1 MLKFSLILLSFIC
14 PLVLSAQ
21 SLMHVR
27 HYSAKDGL
35 SQNTVTDFLQDDK
48 GIVWMSTWNGLE
60 KFDGYT
66 FQNHKS
72 YPTDST
78 RLEYNRIQQIAGSKN
93 GNIWCITY
101 NNLLYLF
108 NTRTETFQDVF
119 SAYPHLA
126 HYGGVAR
133 LYKQPEGSAIWFEN
147 EAGDLYRIDEDRL
160 GETDGIVRLPCHSCA
175 QHGKKIYSVHRD
187 SNGYEWILTERGAFV
202 YNHPEIYTDIHL
214 RFIKEADKN
223 TYFITSGGELYEFIP
238 KDGIRHISSPFDMK
252 IVSGLVTIKSGRLLI
267 ADQEKVIVYDTR
279 KKQFEQLYRQK
290 TGSEPLYI
298 TAAYHSKQNVLWMLD
313 GKRVLRMD
321 LNDRT
326 MNAYE
331 DNLPGKDT
339 FRHIHEDEFGGIWL
353 MTRDGSFYTY
363 HTAANRLEPA
373 YHYTTGQREP
383 YRTEGRAFLRD
394 SHKNLW
400 VSRKYGFDKI
410 YFTHRNYDYLPIH
423 NPTHSIA
430 RNPDN
435 SAIRSLDK
443 LATSAGQEVRGVFI
457 DSQKRLWVASMDNR
471 VEVYDGQGAYV
482 GNLDPEGVLRKDRN
496 VPFGKKVYTF
506 YEDAEQRIWLGT
518 RNDGLVVMTE
528 TGSGRFSLRSFRHD
542 RQNPHSLS
550 NDAVYSICHD
560 TRNRIWIGTLGG
572 GINLFAGTVDDPRFI
587 HPGNRLKGY
596 PADVCRKVR
605 SLYCT
610 RNGVMLAGTTEGLLS
625 FSDQFLSPEDI
636 AFYHNDC
643 TDGLSNND
651 VMDVLES
658 RNGKI
663 YIAAYSGGICLADAD
678 SLLDTR
684 IRFDYFNKKNGLPSD
699 LPLSMLEDEEGNIWI
714 CFENYIGK
722 YSPGEELFET
732 YDSANLH
739 TNLQITEAR
748 PAIDR
753 QGAMYM
759 GTKVGVLRLR
769 LYDLKK
775 SRFVPQIVYTGV
787 DIQNSDGTA
796 YTSNL
801 AADSLVLGK
810 RERNVTIAFAAL
822 DYTNSEAIQYA
833 YRLTGINDQWRYIGE
848 NHSIGFANL
857 PAGHYVLEVKSTNGD
872 GVWQENIT
880 PLYIY
885 IRPRFVETLWAWAL
899 YVFIAVLLILTTSG
913 IIVYITNLKR
923 KVYIEQQLTDLKL
936 RFFTDISHELRT
948 PLTLISGSVE
958 EIVARG
964 QLQESGTENMQ
975 VVRRNVNRMLRLVNQ
990 ILDFRKIQGN
1000 KMKLNIEQGDVVA
1013 LCRQVCENFSQ
1024 VAHER
1029 SIDLRFISETQEMRC
1044 YTDTDKLEKML
1055 FNLLSNAFKYTPD
1068 GKAIAV
1074 TVSKDAGCFSVCVR
1088 DEGKGIDL
1096 RKFDTL
1102 FERFETF
1109 GKIDPN
1115 RSSGIGLSLVK
1126 DYTDLMHGTV
1136 RAESTPGRGTA
1147 FTVTLPCTYEAYAN
1161 DPRAEFILSDEVQFD
1176 DPSVVHAGAVQ
1187 TAEVHSSAVYPDC
1200 EPADQERS
1208 ILIIEDNDELR
1219 RFLSVILKDRYTV
1232 LEAANGK
1239 QGMEI
1244 VLKEL
1249 PDLIVSDVMM
1259 PEMDGIELVE
1269 AVKANRDINHIPVI
1283 LLSAKASVDDRV
1295 KGLEYGA
1302 DDYIAK
1308 PFNSAYLKAR
1318 IESLIKQRNS
1328 LAAYYLRQAPEV
1340 WNKKT
1345 YKTDRALDKSAGQR
1359 DKADD
1364 QLVRSGR
1371 QPDKPDNRQAEKLEE
1386 VLVTVPPSNDAFI
1399 RNVIRLVDESMQ
1411 NPDFKIDDLAETLNM
1426 SRAVFYRKIKTFT
1439 GASPIDLVKEMR
1451 MKRALELLDA
1461 DACSLSEVA
1470 YQSGF
1475 SSPQYFSRVFK
1486 EQMHCT
1492 PNEYKKRAS
1501 INR

>member
-1 MLKFSLILLSFIC
+1 MLKITLILLSLIC

-27 HYSAKDGL
+27 YYSAKDGL
-35 SQNTVTDFLQDDK
+35 SQNIVTDFLQDDK
-48 GIVWMSTWNGLE
+48 GIIWMSTWNGLE

-66 FQNHKS
+66 FQNYKS
-72 YPTDST
+72 YPTDAT
-78 RLEYNRIQQIAGSKN
+78 RLEYNRIQQIAKSKK

-108 NTRTETFQDVF
+108 NTQTETFQNVF

-126 HYGGVAR
+126 DYGGVTR
-133 LYKQPEGSAIWFEN
+133 LYKQAEGGVIYFEN
-147 EAGDLYRIDEDRL
+147 AAGDLYRIDEDRL
-160 GETDGIVRLPCHSCA
+160 GEADGVVRLPCHSCA
-175 QHGKKIYSVHRD
+175 QHGKKIYAVHRD
-187 SNGYEWILTERGAFV
+187 SYGYEWILTDRGAFA
-202 YNHPEIYTDIHL
+202 YNHPEIYTDIQF
-214 RFIKEADKN
+214 RYIKEADKN
-223 TYFITSGGELYEFIP
+223 TFFITGAGELYEFTP
-238 KDGIRHISSPFDMK
+238 EDGIQRIPTPFAMK
-252 IVSGLVTIKSGRLLI
+252 TVSGLVTIKTGRLLI
-267 ADQEKVIVYDTR
+267 PDREKVIIYDTR
-279 KKQFEQLYRQK
+279 KKRFELLYRKK
-290 TGSEPLYI
+290 TDGEPLHI
-298 TAAYHSKQNVLWMLD
+298 TAAYHSGQNILWMLD
-313 GKRVLRMD
+313 GKRVLRIRLD
-321 LNDRT
+321 DET
-326 MNAYE
+326 MNVYE
-331 DNLPGKDT
+331 YNLPGADT

-363 HTAANRLEPA
+363 HSAANRLEPA
-373 YHYTTGQREP
+373 YPYATGQRKP

-410 YFTHRNYDYLPIH
+410 YFTHRNYDYLTTRSEDH
-423 NPTHSIA
+423 LTTG
-430 RNPDN
+430 NPDH
-435 SAIRSLDK
+435 LP
-443 LATSAGQEVRGVFI
+443 TTAGQEIRGVFI
-457 DSQKRLWVASMDNR
+457 DSQKRLWVASTENR
-471 VEVYDGQGAYV
+471 VEVYDGQGGYI
-482 GNLDPEGVLRKDRN
+482 GNLDPMGVLRKDRN
-496 VPFGKKVYTF
+496 VLFGKKVYTF

-518 RNDGLVVMTE
+518 RNHGIVVMTE
-528 TGSGRFSLRSFRHD
+528 TGNGHFNLRNFRYD
-542 RQNPHSLS
+542 RQNPYSLS
-550 NDAVYSICHD
+550 NDAVYSICRD

-572 GINLFAGTVDDPRFI
+572 GINLFAGTLENPRFI
-587 HPGNRLKGY
+587 HPENKLKAY
-596 PADVCRKVR
+596 PPDVCRKVR
-605 SLYCT
+605 SLHCT
-610 RNGVMLAGTTEGLLS
+610 RKGVMIAGTTEGLLS
-625 FSDQFLSPEDI
+625 FSDQFQAPEDI
-636 AFYHNDC
+636 TFYHNDC
-643 TDGLSNND
+643 ADGLSNND

-658 RNGKI
+658 RHGKI
-663 YIAAYSGGICLADAD
+663 YIAAYSGGICLTDAD
-678 SLLDTR
+678 FLLDTR
-684 IRFDYFNKKNGLPSD
+684 IRFDYLNKKNGLPSD
-699 LPLSMLEDEEGNIWI
+699 LPQSMLEDADGNIWI
-714 CFENYIGK
+714 CFENYISK
-722 YSPGEELFET
+722 YNPEREALET

-739 TNLQITEAR
+739 TDLQITEAH
-748 PAIDR
+748 PAID
-753 QGAMYM
+753 QQEAMYI
-759 GTKVGVLRLR
+759 GTNRGLLRLR

-775 SRFVPQIVYTGV
+775 SRFVPRIVYTGV

-796 YTSNL
+796 STSIL
-801 AADSLVLGK
+801 TADSLMLGK
-810 RERNVTIAFAAL
+810 KERNVTITFAAL

-833 YRLTGINDQWRYIGE
+833 YRLKGINDRWGYIGE

-857 PAGHYVLEVKSTNGD
+857 PAGTFVLEVKSTNGD

-885 IRPRFVETLWAWAL
+885 IRPRFVETAWAGAL
-899 YVFIAVLLILTTSG
+899 YAFIAVLIILTISG

-923 KVYIEQQLTDLKL
+923 KVYVEQQLTDLKL

-958 EIVARG
+958 EIVGRG

-1000 KMKLNIEQGDVVA
+1000 KMKLSIEQGDVVA
-1013 LCRQVCENFSQ
+1013 LCRQVCENFGQ

-1029 SIDLRFISETQEMRC
+1029 SIDLRLIPETQEMRC

-1068 GKAIAV
+1068 GKAIVV
-1074 TVSKDAGCFSVCVR
+1074 TVRRDSGSFSVCVR
-1088 DEGKGIDL
+1088 DEGKGMDL
-1096 RKFDTL
+1096 RKFDHL

-1136 RAESTPGRGTA
+1136 WAESTPGHGTA
-1147 FTVTLPCTYEAYAN
+1147 FTVTLPGTYEAYAN
-1161 DPRAEFILSDEVQFD
+1161 DPRAEFILSDEVQID
-1176 DPSVVHAGAVQ
+1176 DPARTNNAAGSIAVMHSETMQSVTMQ
-1187 TAEVHSSAVYPDC
+1187 PSSTMPDC
-1200 EPADQERS
+1200 EPADRDRS

-1219 RFLSVILKDRYTV
+1219 RFLTVILKDRYTV

-1239 QGMEI
+1239 QGLEI

-1259 PEMDGIELVE
+1259 PEMDGIELFE
-1269 AVKANRDINHIPVI
+1269 AVKANNDISHIPVI

-1308 PFNSAYLKAR
+1308 PFNSSYLKAR
-1318 IESLIKQRNS
+1318 IESLLKQRSS
-1328 LAAYYLRQAPEV
+1328 LAAYYLRNSLP
-1340 WNKKT
+1340 NDRKKT
-1345 YKTDRALDKSAGQR
+1345 S
-1359 DKADD
+1359 
-1364 QLVRSGR
+1364 
-1371 QPDKPDNRQAEKLEE
+1371 DKPDKQPDTKLQE
-1386 VLVTVPPSNDAFI
+1386 VLVAVPPSNDIFI
-1399 RNVIRLVDESMQ
+1399 REVIRLVDENMQ
-1411 NPDFKIDDLAETLNM
+1411 NPEFKIDDLAETMNM

-1461 DACSLSEVA
+1461 DVCSLSEVA

-1475 SSPQYFSRVFK
+1475 SSPQYFNRVFK
-1486 EQMHCT
+1486 DRMQCT
-1492 PNEYKKRAS
+1492 PNEYRKRRTS
-1501 INR
+1501 LPV